1 MLRDVQLAPG
11 FPIRALAEY
20 SRGKSG
26 SDLKELCRNA
36 AILPIRELVRKANG
50 DFARLA
56 QGQKEVRLRFT
67 WPVYPVTRVAQGFD
81 LRPLTIE
88 DFIDPDRALTGVDSE
103 LDHVESADPLAA

>member
-11 FPIRALAEY
+11 FPMRALAEC

-36 AILPIRELVRKANG
+36 AMLPVRELVRKANG

-67 WPVYPVTRVAQGFD
+67 WLVQPVTHTAQGFD

-88 DFIDPDRALTGVDSE
+88 DFIDPNRTSIVVDPE
-103 LDHVESADPLAA
+103 LDHVESVDPSD

>member
-1 MLRDVQLAPG
+1 MLRDVQLSPG

-36 AILPIRELVRKANG
+36 AMLPVRELVRKANG

-56 QGQKEVRLRFT
+56 QGQKEVRLRFI
-67 WPVYPVTRVAQGFD
+67 WPVHLVTRTTQGFD
-81 LRPLTIE
+81 LRPLTIQ
-88 DFIDPDRALTGVDSE
+88 DFIDSESDGVSTVVGPE
-103 LDHVESADPLAA
+103 LDRIDPLD